1 MSVQAE
7 TRRCR
12 QKAHSDETD
21 NPAEKTADEAGLTL
35 VEVLFTLAIV
45 SVGLLSM
52 AFLQVRSI
60 RDNRT
65 ARMKTEAT
73 LLAAGTLERLRL
85 LPFDH
90 PDLAEDG
97 SPHRLEANSGAAFWV
112 QWTVWDHQPVAGTK
126 TVRIR
131 VGWTGDRYGHMV
143 RLTGIIGDRSMQ

>member
-7 TRRCR
+7 IRRCR
-12 QKAHSDETD
+12 QKAYSDETD
-21 NPAEKTADEAGLTL
+21 NRAEKTTGDAGLTL
-35 VEVLFTLAIV
+35 IEVLFALAIV

-52 AFLQVRSI
+52 AGLQVRSI

-73 LLAAGTLERLRL
+73 LLAAGALERLRL

-90 PDLAEDG
+90 PDLAEG
-97 SPHRLEANSGAAFWV
+97 GPPHRLEANSGAAFWV

-126 TVRIR
+126 TVCIR
-131 VGWTGDRYGHMV
+131 VGWTGDRYGHVV
-143 RLTGIIGDRSMQ
+143 RLTGIIADRSTQ